1 MTVSWYEMDLRER
14 LNRITGKAPPAEKD
28 AGRPSGPARPIEAVV
43 QGVEV
48 ETSRGR
54 CFTARRTFPG
64 DHRVGRIRLGDLLGG
79 PRPGLSLGEISGA
92 GRNLDPEQAAFIDA
106 ETTGLAG
113 GTGTS
118 AFLIGV
124 GRFRGGAFTI
134 EQIFMRHFGEEAA
147 LLARLGELLAGAST
161 VVTFNGKCFDVPL
174 IETRLTLSRMP
185 GLFKDLYHA
194 DLLFPARRL
203 WKASLGSCRLAALER
218 EVLGAGRHDDIPSEL
233 IPAVYADYLRTG
245 NARGLGPVFE
255 HNLSD
260 ILSLAALYR
269 RIEAALAPPAMDGAG
284 TGGEPRTSDGAV
296 PSAAGA
302 ELFGAGR
309 IYEEHGQVE
318 EGRRCYES
326 ALRLEA
332 SAAVRRIIAGRLSLI
347 HKRAGRYEEALA
359 LWEEMR
365 RLGGP
370 FDPFAHEEMA
380 KFFEHIARD
389 LDRALEVTREALDRA
404 PPERQA
410 ERARLMHRLRRLE
423 RRKGRRTIDPPP
435 EKS

>member
-1 MTVSWYEMDLRER
+1 MDLRER
-14 LNRITGKAPPAEKD
+14 LNRITGKSAPVGKA
-28 AGRPSGPARPIEAVV
+28 AGRPTGPARPVETVV

-54 CFTARRTFPG
+54 CFVARRSFPG
-64 DHRVGRIRLGDLLGG
+64 DHRVGRIRLGDLFGG

-92 GRNLDPEQAAFIDA
+92 GGALDPEVAVFIDA

-124 GRFRGGAFTI
+124 GRFREGAFTI
-134 EQIFMRHFGEEAA
+134 EQIFMRNFGEEVA

-174 IETRLTLSRMP
+174 IETRLILSRMP
-185 GLFKDLYHA
+185 GLFQGLHHS

-203 WKASLGSCRLAALER
+203 WKSWLGSCRLTVLER
-218 EVLGAGRHDDIPSEL
+218 EVLGTGRGQDIPSEL
-233 IPAVYADYLRTG
+233 IPAVYAAYLRTG
-245 NARGLGPVFE
+245 DAGGLGPVFE
-255 HNLSD
+255 HNLAD
-260 ILSLAALYR
+260 ILSLAALYH
-269 RIEAALAPPAMDGAG
+269 RIDRALSPPAMDGAG
-284 TGGEPRTSDGAV
+284 AAAGPRTTDRAV
-296 PSAAGA
+296 PSGAGT
-302 ELFGAGR
+302 ELFGAGWL
-309 IYEEHGQVE
+309 YEEHGRVE
-318 EGRRCYES
+318 EGRRYYES

-365 RLGGP
+365 TLGGP

-380 KFFEHIARD
+380 KFFEHVARD

-404 PPERQA
+404 PPDRQA
-410 ERARLMHRLRRLE
+410 ERARLMHRMRRLE
-423 RRKGRRTIDPPP
+423 RRKGRPAIDPPL

>member
-1 MTVSWYEMDLRER
+1 MDLRER
-14 LNRITGKAPPAEKD
+14 LNRITGKAAPAGKA
-28 AGRPSGPARPIEAVV
+28 AGRTTGPARPVEAVV

-48 ETSRGR
+48 ETARGM
-54 CFTARRTFPG
+54 CFAARQVFPC
-64 DHRVGRIRLGDLLGG
+64 DHHVGRIRLGDLLGG
-79 PRPGLSLGEISGA
+79 SMPGLSLGEMSGA
-92 GRNLDPEQAAFIDA
+92 GEHLDPEGAAFIDA

-124 GRFRGGAFTI
+124 GRFREGAFTI
-134 EQIFMRHFGEEAA
+134 EQIFMRHFGEETA
-147 LLARLGELLAGAST
+147 LLTRLGELLAGVST

-185 GLFKDLYHA
+185 GLFQDLHHV

-203 WKASLGSCRLAALER
+203 WKSRLESCRLTVLER
-218 EVLGAGRHDDIPSEL
+218 EILGTGRHEDIPSEL
-233 IPAVYADYLRTG
+233 IPAVYTAYLCTG
-245 NARGLGPVFE
+245 DAGGLGPVFE

-260 ILSLAALYR
+260 ILSLAALYH
-269 RIEAALAPPAMDGAG
+269 RIEAALAPPAIDGDVAVG
-284 TGGEPRTSDGAV
+284 APRTPGGAV
-296 PSAAGA
+296 PSPAGT

-309 IYEEHGQVE
+309 LYEEHGRVE
-318 EGRRCYES
+318 EGRRYYES
-326 ALRLEA
+326 ALRIES

-347 HKRAGRYEEALA
+347 HKRAGRYEEALV

-365 RLGGP
+365 GLGGP
-370 FDPFAHEEMA
+370 FDSFAHEEMA
-380 KFFEHIARD
+380 KFFEHVARD
-389 LDRALEVTREALDRA
+389 LDRALEVTMEALDRA
-404 PPERQA
+404 PPDRQA
-410 ERARLMHRLRRLE
+410 ERARLIHRLRRLE